1 MFNSIYSN
9 REDGVS
15 IVDPVAQEKYKK
27 DTASLRRF
35 ESQISHWAS
44 IYISNAEMAFPYAE
58 CVTEWLYRWAQNEAL
73 LGKANPQGQAV
84 RKWTLATF
92 SSAFVQISDDERLPS
107 QQVRIVKAWL
117 NLIAQNVRNEYSRQ
131 LENRTRQNNH
141 MYWAAWATMITSVLV
156 DDTDMFDWSVDKLKF
171 AINQISDDGT
181 LPFEMERMGK
191 AFNYHVFAAGPLIMM
206 AETAEKNG
214 INIYEFRKGALKNLI
229 NRILTE
235 LETDQAYITQ
245 TLDRKQNIEGTL
257 TPGQLAWME
266 PYYMRFKEPR
276 MEKWLDHFRPMIQR
290 RLGGN
295 LSQHFAE
302 P

>member
-1 MFNSIYSN
+1 
-9 REDGVS
+9 
-15 IVDPVAQEKYKK
+15 
-27 DTASLRRF
+27 
-35 ESQISHWAS
+35 
-44 IYISNAEMAFPYAE
+44 
-58 CVTEWLYRWAQNEAL
+58 
-73 LGKANPQGQAV
+73 V
-84 RKWTLATF
+84 RKWTLASF
-92 SSAFVQISDDERLPS
+92 SSSFIQISEDERLSS
-107 QQVRIVKAWL
+107 QHVRIVKAWL

-141 MYWAAWATMITSVLV
+141 MYWAAWATMITAVLV
-156 DDTDMFDWSVDKLKF
+156 EDTDMFNWSVDKLKF

-181 LPFEMERMGK
+181 LPLEMERMGK

-245 TLDRKQNIEGTL
+245 TLDRKQNIDGTL

-266 PYYMRFKEPR
+266 PYYARFKEPR
-276 MEKWLDHFRPMIQR
+276 MEKWLEQFRPMIQR

-295 LSQHFAE
+295 LSQYFSE
-302 P
+302 